1 MIVLVPD
8 ARPVTVPSVPMDAFV
23 PALLLHAPPDVVSLS
38 NKLEPT
44 HTAAGVLRIAVI
56 GFTVTVMPLAQPEP
70 VTV

>member
-1 MIVLVPD
+1 
-8 ARPVTVPSVPMDAFV
+8 MDAFV

-38 NKLEPT
+38 NNVEPT
-44 HTAAGVLRIAVI
+44 HTEAGVFRIAVI